1 MRTNKSNSR
10 MSFEKGQ
17 SKNTTLQTQTKI
29 IFHYLVKYT
38 ATNTMVSYATNVS
51 QKNICRIKRN
61 LEKEGKLQEVER
73 KLFKVTGQRASYL
86 TTNKKLFKKK

>member
-17 SKNTTLQTQTKI
+17 SKDTTLQTQTKI
-29 IFHYLVKYT
+29 IFHYLLKHT

-73 KLFKVTGQRASYL
+73 KLCKITGHRASYL

>member
-1 MRTNKSNSR
+1 
-10 MSFEKGQ
+10 
-17 SKNTTLQTQTKI
+17 
-29 IFHYLVKYT
+29 
-38 ATNTMVSYATNVS
+38 MVSYATNVS

-73 KLFKVTGQRASYL
+73 KLCKITGHRASYL

>member
-10 MSFEKGQ
+10 MSFKKGQ
-17 SKNTTLQTQTKI
+17 SKDTTLQTQIKI
-29 IFHYLVKYT
+29 IFHYLLKHT

-73 KLFKVTGQRASYL
+73 KKCKITGHRASYL
-86 TTNKKLFKKK
+86 TTNNKLFKKK

>member
-1 MRTNKSNSR
+1 MKQGAQQH
-10 MSFEKGQ
+10 KIQ
-17 SKNTTLQTQTKI
+17 SKVNESNNQLKI
-29 IFHYLVKYT
+29 IFHYLLKYT

-73 KLFKVTGQRASYL
+73 KLCKITGHRASYL